1 MGKML
6 RYGLPVAMLMACML
20 ISSCGESS
28 AEKTQGF
35 TQSLEEQQEE
45 ASEALK
51 EFEQASEALDKA
63 VEKKEAADNGKVN

>member
-1 MGKML
+1 MGKLL
-6 RYGLPVAMLMACML
+6 RCGVAVAMLTGCML

-35 TQSLEEQQEE
+35 TQSLEEEQQK
-45 ASEALK
+45 ADDALE

-63 VEKKEAADNGKVN
+63 VETKEAAENGKVN